1 MKHFARTVV
10 MNVLVAGILGL
21 LLLGTAARAED
32 SIAVALAVKPQADTL
47 RDAASTALLP
57 QDRLFEGQTIST
69 GPSGQVQVLFADN
82 TKMVVGPG
90 STLLIQKILMQ
101 NDGTASSFAVKALG
115 GTFRFLS
122 GTSSKQA
129 YKITTP
135 TGSIGVR
142 GTEFDFIVD
151 PVTGETKVILY
162 GGQTIICA
170 GNDDCVTLSEICGI
184 ASTSSQSA
192 QVLGSG
198 RGTAGKNGFSYAG
211 NQQPLLQTFRVDGA
225 SACAQRVQQTF
236 QSLIDSPPASAPPEQ
251 PQQNTQ
257 PNTQPG
263 GNGDGIG

>member
-1 MKHFARTVV
+1 
-10 MNVLVAGILGL
+10 MNVIVALIFGL

-32 SIAVALAVKPQADTL
+32 SIAVALAVKPQADIL
-47 RDAASTALLP
+47 RGTESTALIA

-69 GPSGQVQVLFADN
+69 GPAGQVQVLFADN

-122 GTSSKQA
+122 GNSNKQA
-129 YKITTP
+129 YKIATP

-142 GTEFDFIVD
+142 GTEFDFLVD

-192 QVLGSG
+192 QVLGSA
-198 RGTAGKNGFSYAG
+198 RGAAGKNGFSYAG

-236 QSLIDSPPASAPPEQ
+236 QSLIDAPPASAPEVVPPTNSNHPITHRMVDQASLAE
-251 PQQNTQ
+251 
-257 PNTQPG
+257 
-263 GNGDGIG
+263 